1 MMQDDTIP
9 IDLQPQP
16 QDYPFDLDHTLSAIV
31 GVRAHIPDDGYTA
44 SVLGTDRAGSGIVID
59 SAGVVLTVG
68 YLILEAETI
77 WLTTLDGRAVPGH
90 ALAYDGETGFGLVQ
104 ALGRLDLPALE
115 FGDSGELAIG
125 EATILAAAGGRAHA
139 VRTRLVGRQ
148 YFAGYWEYLLED
160 ALYTAPHNPNWGGAG
175 LIDGKGRLV
184 GVGSLALQQRV
195 ADDRSLNLNMVV
207 PIDLVK
213 PILDSLRRLGRSDRP
228 PRPWLGLY
236 VGEEEEAVVVHGLAD
251 KGPAETAGIRLG
263 DRILA
268 VGETPVG
275 DLRDLWH
282 GIWAVGAAGATIQL
296 HIARA
301 AKTRIV
307 DIPSADR
314 AKFLRGPK
322 LQ

>member
-1 MMQDDTIP
+1 MQDDAIP

-44 SVLGTDRAGSGIVID
+44 AVLGTDRAGSGIVID
-59 SAGVVLTVG
+59 SDGLVLTVG

-104 ALGRLDLPALE
+104 VLGRLDLPALE
-115 FGDSGELAIG
+115 FGDSSALAIG
-125 EATILAAAGGRAHA
+125 EAMILAAAGGRGQA

-160 ALYTAPHNPNWGGAG
+160 ALYVAPHNPNWGGAG
-175 LIDGKGRLV
+175 LIDAGGRLV
-184 GVGSLALQQRV
+184 GVGSLALQQRMSE
-195 ADDRSLNLNMVV
+195 DRSLNLNMVV

-213 PILDSLRRLGRSDRP
+213 PILDSLRRLGGTDHP

-236 VGEEEEAVVVHGLAD
+236 AGEEEEAVVVHGLAD
-251 KGPAETAGIRLG
+251 RGPAEMAGIRLG

-268 VGETPVG
+268 VGETSVG
-275 DLRDLWH
+275 DLRELWH
-282 GIWAVGAAGATIQL
+282 AIWVVGTAGVTIRL

-307 DIPSADR
+307 DIQSADR